1 MARVP
6 DGFLKWDAAVLSQ
19 ALHVEVQDVKEYCT
33 DGRRFSFIVER
44 RIAREVLKGRMAPS
58 EGASFDV
65 FDAAGNK
72 WEVRS
77 VTNSGVY
84 FCPSYMV
91 GSQRSFTEA
100 GFLQKLHE
108 IKGYILA
115 DLVCF
120 PEIPFWNISAADV
133 LKWWNAGRL
142 GTTTKINRKRALS
155 LIQSSTKS
163 N

>member
-6 DGFLKWDAAVLSQ
+6 DGFLKWDPVVLSQ
-19 ALHVEVQDVKEYCT
+19 ALHVNVEDVREYCT

-44 RIAREVLKGRMAPS
+44 RIASEVLKGRMAPS

-65 FDAAGNK
+65 FDPAGNK

-91 GSQRSFTEA
+91 GSQRSFEEA
-100 GFLQKLHE
+100 GFLAKLEE
-108 IKGYILA
+108 IRGYVLA
-115 DLVCF
+115 DLIRF
-120 PEIPFWNISAADV
+120 PEIPFWCISADV
-133 LKWWNAGRL
+133 VLTWWKNGLL
-142 GTTTKINRKRALS
+142 GTSSKVNRRRALL
-155 LIQSSTKS
+155 LIDTSTKPD
-163 N
+163 